1 MKTVDTV
8 MSPDKI
14 AVIGIGDGGCN
25 AIASM
30 VNQWENG
37 PMLIAINTDAQA
49 LYAIQA
55 PQRIQ
60 IGKKLT
66 RGLGTGGDA
75 ELGRL
80 AAEDDFGTLRDLFT
94 GIDLVFL
101 VTALGG
107 GTGTGAAPIL
117 ARAAHE
123 SGALVIAMA
132 TLPFDFE
139 GTQRSSLARKCLM
152 ELQDQA
158 DVVIAVPN
166 QALAAT
172 AGAGATAAEAFRQAD
187 YLISMGVFAM
197 WKLLVQ
203 RGIMNVDFATLR
215 TVARCSGGIS
225 IFSYGEG
232 KGSDRAATAVNGALH
247 SPLAENGQALA
258 EAESVLVS
266 ILGGTDMTLREVES
280 IMTAIKNFCRPN
292 AHLTVGTTIDPHWQN
307 TVSVTMVAS
316 QFWRTEAES
325 PEEPAPLTEPD
336 DTGKNPTPGKRKKRT
351 KPTQGQLG
359 FDSIGKGIF
368 KDVEPT
374 YLNGEDLDI
383 PTFHRRRVAIEK

>member
-8 MSPDKI
+8 LSPNRI
-14 AVIGIGDGGCN
+14 AVIGVGDGGCN

-30 VNQWENG
+30 VKQWENG
-37 PMLIAINTDAQA
+37 PALTAINTDAQT
-49 LYAIQA
+49 LYANQA

-66 RGLGTGGDA
+66 RGLGTGGDP

-80 AAEDDFGTLRDLFT
+80 AAEDDFNTLRGLFT
-94 GIDLVFL
+94 ETDLVFL

-107 GTGTGAAPIL
+107 GTGTGAAPVL

-123 SGALVIAMA
+123 TGALVVVLA

-139 GTQRSSLARKCLM
+139 GTQRTALAKKCVI
-152 ELQDQA
+152 ELQEQA

-166 QALAAT
+166 QSLAAT
-172 AGAGATAAEAFRQAD
+172 AGAAATATEAFRQAD
-187 YLISMGVFAM
+187 ALISMGVFAI

-215 TVARCSGGIS
+215 TVARCSGGLS
-225 IFSYGEG
+225 TFSYGEG
-232 KGSDRAATAVNGALH
+232 KGPDRAFTAVESALH
-247 SPLAENGQALA
+247 HPLAENTNALT
-258 EAESVLVS
+258 EAESALIS
-266 ILGGTDMTLREVES
+266 IMGGPDMTLREVEAIMAS
-280 IMTAIKNFCRPN
+280 IKAFCKQD
-292 AHLTVGTTIDPHWQN
+292 AHLTVGTTIDANWEGII
-307 TVSVTMVAS
+307 SVTIVAS
-316 QFWRTEAES
+316 QFWRTA
-325 PEEPAPLTEPD
+325 EEPTTEPSLLLETEEAD
-336 DTGKNPTPGKRKKRT
+336 KPSSSGKRKKRS

-374 YLNGEDLDI
+374 YLNGEDLDV
-383 PTFHRRRVAIEK
+383 PTFHRRRVTIEK